1 MPDWVR
7 SELAC
12 SVTFRESVRP
22 SDREWVVRIVG
33 SSGFFSEQETAVAAE
48 LVEEATRRGE
58 SSGYYFLFAER
69 GQEVSGYTC
78 FGPIACTR
86 SSFDLYWIAVLPEI
100 RGLGLGRELL
110 RRSETLIR
118 AGGGTRIY
126 VETSSRPLYE
136 PTRVFYER
144 NGYRKEAVL
153 PDFYAPDDHKIVY
166 VKVLDESNP
175 GDRSR

>member
-69 GQEVSGYTC
+69 GREVSGYTC

-126 VETSSRPLYE
+126 VETPRDLFMSLRGSFMSTTDIGRKRCCRIFTPRMTIRSS
-136 PTRVFYER
+136 T
-144 NGYRKEAVL
+144 
-153 PDFYAPDDHKIVY
+153 
-166 VKVLDESNP
+166 
-175 GDRSR
+175 

>member
-1 MPDWVR
+1 MPDGVR
-7 SELAC
+7 SELAR

-22 SDREWVVRIVG
+22 SDREWVLRIVG

-48 LVEEATRRGE
+48 LVEEAALRGKA
-58 SSGYYFLFAER
+58 SGYSFLFAER
-69 GQEVSGYTC
+69 GREVLGYTC

-100 RGLGLGRELL
+100 RGMGLGRKLL
-110 RRSETLIR
+110 RRSESLIC
-118 AGGGTRIY
+118 AAGGTRIY

-136 PTRVFYER
+136 PTRIFYEH

-166 VKVLDESNP
+166 VKGLDESNP
-175 GDRSR
+175 CSSTR